1 MSDYYYLDNTNDGGQ
16 LVTGLARH
24 VMLMKRHS
32 NGGDKAPYVVELR
45 FVGGHGESFCFDDKR
60 IADQFHTAVRDS
72 MLSAGRSMPPSSDGE
87 S

>member
-1 MSDYYYLDNTNDGGQ
+1 
-16 LVTGLARH
+16 
-24 VMLMKRHS
+24 
-32 NGGDKAPYVVELR
+32 VVELR